1 MANRSGYAASDIA
14 GDIETVRGATMK
26 LALITGGKR
35 RVGAAIAKRL
45 AADGWTLALHSH
57 HETSD
62 EAHYPGAHS
71 FVADLGDHDAVARLV
86 TEVTA
91 HFGAPPSLLVNN
103 ASRFEWDD
111 AASMTATS
119 LAEHQAVN
127 AAAPVLLTIAL
138 SQTGGA
144 GSVVNIL
151 DQRIQN
157 PNGDQLAYTLSKTAL
172 AGATRTLAAALAPR
186 WRINAVA
193 PGLTLPT
200 ADFDE
205 AQMTRLTEAM
215 PLERLSQPED
225 IAEAVAYLSAAN
237 AVTGQTIF
245 VDGGANLKSFDR
257 DFVFL

>member
-1 MANRSGYAASDIA
+1 
-14 GDIETVRGATMK
+14 MK

-57 HETSD
+57 HETPD
-62 EAHYPGAHS
+62 EASYPGAHS
-71 FVADLGDHDAVARLV
+71 FIADLANADAVTRLV
-86 TEVTA
+86 AEVTT
-91 HFGAPPSLLVNN
+91 HFGTAPTLLVNN

-111 AASMTATS
+111 AASLTAAS

-138 SQTGGA
+138 SRTEA
-144 GSVVNIL
+144 SGSVVNIL

-200 ADFDE
+200 PDFDE
-205 AQMTRLTEAM
+205 AQMERMKDQM
-215 PLERLSQPED
+215 PLKRLSQPDD
-225 IAEAVAYLSAAN
+225 IADAVAYLSAAS

>member
-1 MANRSGYAASDIA
+1 
-14 GDIETVRGATMK
+14 MK
-26 LALITGGKR
+26 LALVTGGKR

-57 HETSD
+57 HDIVDDIVYAGSK
-62 EAHYPGAHS
+62 S
-71 FVADLGDHDAVARLV
+71 FVADLADPAAPDRLIEAVSI
-86 TEVTA
+86 
-91 HFGAPPSLLVNN
+91 HFGSPPTLIVNN

-111 AASMTATS
+111 AASVTPES
-119 LAEHQAVN
+119 LAEHHAVN
-127 AAAPVLLTIAL
+127 AGAPVLLALAL
-138 SQTGGA
+138 SRTDA
-144 GSVVNIL
+144 TGSVVNIL

-186 WRINAVA
+186 WRVNAVA

-200 ADFDE
+200 ADYDD
-205 AQMTRLTEAM
+205 AKMARLTEAM
-215 PLERLSQPED
+215 PLKRLSQPDE
-225 IAEAVAYLSAAN
+225 IADAVVYLAGALS
-237 AVTGQTIF
+237 VTGQTLF

>member
-1 MANRSGYAASDIA
+1 
-14 GDIETVRGATMK
+14 MK
-26 LALITGGKR
+26 LALVTGGKR
-35 RVGAAIAKRL
+35 RVGAAIAERL
-45 AADGWTLALHSH
+45 AVNGWTLALHSH
-57 HETSD
+57 HEVAD
-62 EAHYPGAHS
+62 KIAYPGAHG
-71 FVADLGDHDAVARLV
+71 FVADLAEPDAADRLIGAV
-86 TEVTA
+86 SA
-91 HFGAPPSLLVNN
+91 HFGTAPTLLVNN

-111 AASMTATS
+111 AASMTRES
-119 LAEHQAVN
+119 LDDHHAVN
-127 AAAPVLLTIAL
+127 AATPVMLIVAL
-138 SQTGGA
+138 SRTEGTG
-144 GSVVNIL
+144 SIVNIL

-186 WRINAVA
+186 WRVNAVA

-200 ADFDE
+200 ADYDE
-205 AQMTRLTEAM
+205 AQMARLTALM

-225 IAEAVAYLSAAN
+225 IAEAVTYLAAAR

>member
-1 MANRSGYAASDIA
+1 
-14 GDIETVRGATMK
+14 VK

-35 RVGAAIAKRL
+35 RVGAAIAQRL
-45 AADGWTLALHSH
+45 AAEGWTLALHSH

-62 EAHYPGAHS
+62 EAHYRGAHS
-71 FVADLGDHDAVARLV
+71 FIADLADPQAADRLV
-86 TEVTA
+86 AEVIS
-91 HFGAPPSLLVNN
+91 HFGNPPTLLVNN

-111 AASMTATS
+111 AASLTSAT
-119 LAEHQAVN
+119 LAEHHAVN
-127 AAAPVLLTIAL
+127 AATPVLLTIAL
-138 SQTGGA
+138 SRTDGT

-193 PGLTLPT
+193 PGLMLPT
-200 ADFDE
+200 VDYDE
-205 AQMTRLTEAM
+205 AQMVRLSDAM
-215 PLERLSQPED
+215 PLARLPRPED
-225 IAEAVAYLSAAN
+225 IADAVSYLSGAV

-257 DFVFL
+257 DFVFM

>member
-1 MANRSGYAASDIA
+1 
-14 GDIETVRGATMK
+14 MK

-57 HETSD
+57 HELTD
-62 EAHYPGAHS
+62 EASYPGAHG
-71 FVADLGDHDAVARLV
+71 FVADLADADAADALISAV
-86 TEVTA
+86 TS
-91 HFGAPPSLLVNN
+91 HFGSPPTLLVNN

-111 AASMTATS
+111 AASLTAAS
-119 LAEHQAVN
+119 LAEHHAVN
-127 AAAPVLLTIAL
+127 AATPVLLAIAL
-138 SQTGGA
+138 SRTDA
-144 GSVVNIL
+144 TGSVVHIL

-172 AGATRTLAAALAPR
+172 AGSVRTLAVAIAPR
-186 WRINAVA
+186 WRVNAVA

-200 ADFDE
+200 ADFDDE
-205 AQMTRLTEAM
+205 QMIRLTKAM
-215 PLERLSQPED
+215 PLHRLSHPDD
-225 IAEAVAYLSAAN
+225 IAEAVAYLSAAQ

>member
-1 MANRSGYAASDIA
+1 
-14 GDIETVRGATMK
+14 MK

-57 HETSD
+57 HPIADET
-62 EAHYPGAHS
+62 AYPDAHS
-71 FVADLGDHDAVARLV
+71 FVADLAEPSAGDRLIDAV
-86 TEVTA
+86 TS
-91 HFGAPPSLLVNN
+91 HFGTPPTLLVNN

-111 AASMTATS
+111 AASITPQS
-119 LAEHQAVN
+119 LAEHHSVN
-127 AAAPVLLTIAL
+127 AATPILLTIAL
-138 SQTGGA
+138 SRTNA
-144 GSVVNIL
+144 TGSVVNIL

-172 AGATRTLAAALAPR
+172 AGSIRTLAASLAPR

-200 ADFDE
+200 DDFDD
-205 AQMTRLTEAM
+205 AQMERLKGLM
-215 PLERLSQPED
+215 PLAVLSQPED
-225 IAEAVAYLSAAN
+225 IAEAVAYLAAAR

>member
-1 MANRSGYAASDIA
+1 
-14 GDIETVRGATMK
+14 MK

-57 HETSD
+57 YQTSD
-62 EAHYPGAHS
+62 QTHYADAQS
-71 FVADLGDHDAVARLV
+71 FVADLADPHAVDRLV
-86 TEVTA
+86 TEVTSC
-91 HFGAPPSLLVNN
+91 FGTAPTLLVNN
-103 ASRFEWDD
+103 ASRFVWDD
-111 AASMTATS
+111 AATLTPAT
-119 LAEHQAVN
+119 LAEHHAIN

-138 SQTGGA
+138 SRTNA
-144 GSVVNIL
+144 TGSVVNIL

-193 PGLTLPT
+193 PGLTMPT
-200 ADFDE
+200 ADYDE
-205 AQMTRLTEAM
+205 ARMARLTEEM
-215 PLERLSQPED
+215 PLKRLSQPED
-225 IAEAVAYLSAAN
+225 IAEAVAYLSAAT